1 MLEVVRKGKTENIEY
16 RPYKKSGWHILVQHP
31 EKEEKNIQYLWR

>member
-1 MLEVVRKGKTENIEY
+1 MLEVLRKGKTENIEY

-31 EKEEKNIQYLWR
+31 EKEGKTFNI